1 MKKNVSKTVV
11 LSLLASV
18 FCFFACEQKNV
29 APPVSIIFD
38 TDIGPD
44 YDDVGAMTLLH
55 AMADSGEVKILA
67 TLSSNANVNAVP
79 CIDVINHYYGRP
91 DIPIGTT
98 HVGVNL
104 TTWHKVKWTE
114 ALPAKFPHKLK
125 STADAPDAVQVYRR
139 ALAAEPD
146 TSVVVVTVGF
156 LTNLA
161 ALLQSPADQYS
172 ELNGRDL
179 VRKKVKHLVSM
190 AGGFEPDGKSFREF
204 NVYCDSTASITVF
217 ETWPTRIIF
226 TGFEIGRRIKTGKR
240 LIASDI
246 QNTPAKEAFTL
257 CLREGDFDGRESWDQ
272 TAVLIAARGAE
283 RYFNAVKGRIIVAP
297 NGSNTW
303 QSDANGKHE
312 YVTFKMPI
320 DELTRVIEDMMMHEP
335 IKKSKP

>member
-1 MKKNVSKTVV
+1 MQKEISKTV
-11 LSLLASV
+11 LFLLMATV
-18 FCFFACEQKNV
+18 FCLYSCEQKAV
-29 APPVSIIFD
+29 TAPVSIIFD

-67 TLSSNANVNAVP
+67 TVSCNVHENTVP
-79 CIDVINHYYGRP
+79 CIDVINAYYGRT
-91 DIPIGTT
+91 DIPIGAPPD
-98 HVGVNL
+98 GVNL
-104 TTWHKVKWTE
+104 TTWHKIKWTE

-125 STADAPDAVQVYRR
+125 STAEAPGAVQVYRR
-139 ALAAEPD
+139 ALAAQPD

-172 ELNGRDL
+172 ELNGMEL

-190 AGGFEPDGKSFREF
+190 AGGFVPDGSSFREF
-204 NVYCDSTASITVF
+204 NVYCDSVASITVF

-226 TGFEIGRRIKTGKR
+226 SGFEIGAKVLTGKR

-257 CLREGDFDGRESWDQ
+257 CLREGDFNGRQSWDQ
-272 TAVLIAARGAE
+272 TAVLIAARGAD
-283 RYFNAVKGRIIVAP
+283 RYFNTVKGRMIVAQD
-297 NGSNTW
+297 GSNTW

-312 YVTFKMPI
+312 YVTFKMPV

-335 IKKSKP
+335 KQ

>member
-1 MKKNVSKTVV
+1 MQKKISKTV
-11 LSLLASV
+11 LFLLMATV
-18 FCFFACEQKNV
+18 FCLYSCEQKV
-29 APPVSIIFD
+29 VTTPVSIIFD

-67 TLSSNANVNAVP
+67 TLSCNVHENTVP
-79 CIDVINHYYGRP
+79 CIDVINTYYGRP
-91 DIPIGTT
+91 DIPIGAPPD
-98 HVGVNL
+98 GVNL
-104 TTWHKVKWTE
+104 TTWHKIKWTE

-125 STADAPDAVQVYRR
+125 STAEAPNAVQVYRR

-156 LTNLA
+156 FTNLA

-172 ELNGRDL
+172 ELNGMEL

-190 AGGFEPDGKSFREF
+190 AGGFVPEGSPFREF
-204 NVYCDSTASITVF
+204 NVQCDSTASITVF
-217 ETWPTRIIF
+217 ETWPTRIIIS
-226 TGFEIGRRIKTGKR
+226 GFEIGSKIKTGKR

-257 CLREGDFDGRESWDQ
+257 CLREGDFNGRQSWDQ
-272 TAVLIAARGAE
+272 TAVLIAARGTD
-283 RYFNAVKGRIIVAP
+283 RYFNTVKGRMIVAQD
-297 NGSNTW
+297 GSNTW

-312 YVTFKMPI
+312 YVTFKMPV

-335 IKKSKP
+335 KQ